1 LSARIHSVA
10 KLEINGLLL
19 LMFKKKFILHLLAA
33 LVIFIVVIWTVL
45 GMLNTYTRHGKVY
58 IVPDFTGQD
67 HEMVIQQ
74 YEDLF
79 TFIISD
85 SIFKPGA
92 VRGSVLQQEPP
103 AGSKVKQGRNIYLIT
118 VSQQPEK
125 VRMPNLVNLSLREAL
140 VTLETIGLEVNEIR
154 MTEHFARNAIVAQY
168 WHGAEL
174 PPDEMVFRGIAIDLV
189 VGDGG
194 TEKLTPFPMIYGKE
208 PKEARRLLHSSTLNV
223 GKEFFLDNA
232 DSSLARVYK
241 LEPYYQPGK
250 FISPGSYVTIYYK
263 SADLVNFKTFINDS
277 LFLETNDSS
286 ATDLYEEEL

>member
-1 LSARIHSVA
+1 
-10 KLEINGLLL
+10 
-19 LMFKKKFILHLLAA
+19 MFKKKFLLHLLVA
-33 LVIFIVVIWTVL
+33 LVIVIVTVWTVL

-58 IVPDFTGQD
+58 IVPDFSGQD
-67 HEMVIQQ
+67 HEMVMEQ

-79 TFIISD
+79 TFIVSD
-85 SIFKPGA
+85 SIFKQGA

-125 VRMPNLVNLSLREAL
+125 VSMPNLVNLSLREAL
-140 VTLETIGLEVNEIR
+140 VTLETAGLEVNEIR

-168 WHGAEL
+168 WHGAVL
-174 PPDEMVFRGIAIDLV
+174 PPGEMVFRGIAIDLV

-194 TEKLTPFPMIYGKE
+194 AEKLTPFPMIYGKD

-263 SADLVNFKTFINDS
+263 SADLVNFKTFIKDS

>member
-1 LSARIHSVA
+1 
-10 KLEINGLLL
+10 
-19 LMFKKKFILHLLAA
+19 MFKKKFFLHLLAA
-33 LVIFIVVIWTVL
+33 LVIVMVTVWIVL
-45 GMLNTYTRHGKVY
+45 SMLNTYTRHGKVY
-58 IVPDFTGQD
+58 IVPDFSGQD
-67 HEMVIQQ
+67 HKMVIQQ

-79 TFIISD
+79 TFIVSD
-85 SIFKPGA
+85 SIFQQGA
-92 VRGSVLQQEPP
+92 ARGSVLQQEPP

-140 VTLETIGLEVNEIR
+140 GTLDAAGLEVNEIR

-174 PPDEMVFRGIAIDLV
+174 LPDEMVFRGIGIDLV

-232 DSSLARVYK
+232 DSSFARAFK
-241 LEPYYQPGK
+241 IEPYYKPGK
-250 FISPGSYVTIYYK
+250 FISPGSYVNIYYK
-263 SADLVNFKTFINDS
+263 SADLVNFDTFIKDS
-277 LFLETNDSS
+277 LFLETTDSS
-286 ATDLYEEEL
+286 ATEIYDENYDAL